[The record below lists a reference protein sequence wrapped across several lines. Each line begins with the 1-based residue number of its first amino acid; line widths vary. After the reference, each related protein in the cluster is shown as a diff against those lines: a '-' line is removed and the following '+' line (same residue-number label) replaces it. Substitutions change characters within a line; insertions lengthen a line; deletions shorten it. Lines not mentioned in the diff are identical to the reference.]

1 MKNLKKLLALA
12 LALCL
17 ALSLCACGGSGDA
30 PSNAPSGDPGATQS
44 GGSTP
49 SDAPD
54 DTQSGSA
61 NDADGNGRADKVV
74 YASTMSYPSLNPFL
88 NPKTF
93 TSAVYEPLGAY
104 ETYGDKFGGLLMESW
119 EHPDDLTYIVKLK
132 ENITDSKGNKI
143 DAEDVV
149 FCYDKVR
156 TVGEISRVSVIESVK
171 AVDQYTVEFK
181 WAATPVV
188 GSFESIMTVVNI
200 VDKDEYEATGDDMSS
215 TPVGTGPYVVDS
227 WTSGVTMTLKVNENY
242 WAKDDIKF
250 NRQKQ
255 NVDVIEIQTV
265 SETSQLT
272 MGLQTGTIHMT
283 DAISSQDAPNFQEGG
298 PFSSNHAV
306 VETEAFAPKT
316 LLVNTDPASKTS
328 DPNLRQAIIR
338 AIDNET
344 IAAVVNGGSNHPTY
358 GVGSSYNP
366 DYDAEAFK
374 SFLPGYDPDAAKEYL
389 AKSNYPDGTTI
400 SLLLIDG
407 GISNDVAEMVR
418 NQLSQIGITV
428 EVNAE
433 IFPNWMAK
441 KQDPAN
447 WDLIVSELSSS
458 DYVTTIWQNAFG
470 IRNGHNEIFSDDRDQ
485 QLMDLLAAC
494 TTEAGHT
501 QESVNA
507 FQKYVSEQAYAIPLL
522 AQLQYNVYDTGLIS
536 EIVMSGEGCIIPQG
550 FTYN

>member
-1 MKNLKKLLALA
+1 MKRTMKRLLSLA
-12 LALCL
+12 LALCMIFAL
-17 ALSLCACGGSGDA
+17 AACGSGETT
-30 PSNAPSGDPGATQS
+30 PSNNPDTTPG
-44 GGSTP
+44 GGVTTDQP
-49 SDAPD
+49 GGE
-54 DTQSGSA
+54 TGGA

-119 EHPDDLTYIVKLK
+119 EHPDELTYIVKLK
-132 ENITDSKGNKI
+132 ENITDSQGNKI

-149 FCYDKVR
+149 FCYEKVR
-156 TVGEISRVSVIESVK
+156 TVGEISRVSVIESVT
-171 AVDQYTVEFK
+171 ALDEYRVEFK
-181 WAATPVV
+181 WANTPVV

-200 VDKDEYEATGDDMSS
+200 VDKDAYEATGDDMSS
-215 TPVGTGPYVVDS
+215 APVGTGPYVVSD
-227 WTSGVTMTLKVNENY
+227 WTSGVSMTLTVNENY
-242 WAKDDIKF
+242 WAKDDMKY

-265 SETSQLT
+265 SETSQIS

-298 PFSSNHAV
+298 MYASNHAV

-316 LLVNTDPASKTS
+316 LLVNTDPAAKTS
-328 DPNLRQAIIR
+328 DPNLRQAIMR

-374 SFLPGYDPDAAKEYL
+374 SFLPGYNVEEAKQYL
-389 AKSNYPDGTTI
+389 AQSAYPNGTTI

-433 IFPNWMAK
+433 IFPNWMSK

-494 TTEAGHT
+494 TTEAGHS

-507 FQKYVSEQAYAIPLL
+507 FQKYVSEQGYAIPLL

>member
-1 MKNLKKLLALA
+1 MKRNMKKLLSLA
-12 LALCL
+12 LALCMIFAL
-17 ALSLCACGGSGDA
+17 AACGSGETT
-30 PSNAPSGDPGATQS
+30 PSGDPN
-44 GGSTP
+44 STP
-49 SDAPD
+49 SGNVSTDQPGGE
-54 DTQSGSA
+54 TGGA
-61 NDADGNGRADKVV
+61 NDQDGNGRADKVV

-119 EHPDDLTYIVKLK
+119 EHPDELTYIVKLK

-149 FCYDKVR
+149 FCYEKVR
-156 TVGEISRVSVIESVK
+156 TVGEISRVSVIESVT
-171 AVDQYTVEFK
+171 ALDEYRVEFK

-215 TPVGTGPYVVDS
+215 APVGTGPYVVS
-227 WTSGVTMTLKVNENY
+227 EWTSGVSMTLTVNENY
-242 WAKDDIKF
+242 WAKDDMKY

-265 SETSQLT
+265 SETSQIS

-298 PFSSNHAV
+298 MYASNHAV

-316 LLVNTDPASKTS
+316 LLVNTAAKTS

-374 SFLPGYDPDAAKEYL
+374 SFLPGYNVEEAKQYL
-389 AKSNYPDGTTI
+389 AQSAYPNGTTI

-433 IFPNWMAK
+433 IFPNWMSK

-507 FQKYVSEQAYAIPLL
+507 FQKYVSEQGYAIPLL